1 MKDRFAT
8 QSRKTT
14 ETSITIE
21 LNVDGSGTFSSALDI
36 PFFNHMLNL
45 LTRHALFDLKI
56 SGIGDTEVDAH
67 HSVED
72 CGIVLGKTLR
82 EALGDKTGISRY
94 GIAYVPMEEC
104 LARCVLDLC
113 DRPFLTFNIDVPK
126 AMIGEFDAE
135 LAEEFFRA
143 FANNGGMT
151 IHLDLLRGNNLH
163 HMLESLFKATGLA
176 LRQAVTI
183 DSRIKGVLSTKDT
196 I

>member
-126 AMIGEFDAE
+126 AKIGEFDAE